1 MVSKDFD
8 LIVKKLPRELE
19 YINLYF
25 IGDLHIASQDFNEP
39 LFFKWRDMVK
49 NDPNGYVVIL
59 GDIFDNALKSSK
71 SNSYEA
77 RMRPR
82 EEKAYFVE
90 HFACIAD
97 RVLLVLDGNHEYRS
111 VNATDDSPLYD
122 MACKLDLEELY
133 RENFGFLKVN
143 LGEKNKDRQYSYAI
157 AVGHGSTKR
166 KAEIFSF
173 VVDNVDVFVTGHTHQ
188 ASFMNPAR
196 IVIDMHNE
204 VVREEDFV
212 RIVVP
217 SFLKV
222 GGYGLRGM
230 YEPAGHKLPIVRLSG
245 KEKEVSVLWK

>member
-8 LIVKKLPRELE
+8 LIVKKLPKSLE
-19 YINLYF
+19 YANIYF
-25 IGDLHIASQDFNEP
+25 IGDLHIESPEFNEK
-39 LFFKWRDMVK
+39 LFFKWVKMVK
-49 NDPNGYVVIL
+49 DDPFGYVIIL
-59 GDIFDNALKSSK
+59 GDIFDNALKTSK

-77 RMRPR
+77 RMRPK
-82 EEKAYFVE
+82 EAKKYFVE
-90 HFACIAD
+90 HFGPIAD
-97 RVLLVLDGNHEYRS
+97 KILLILDGNHEIRS

-122 MACKLDLEELY
+122 MACKLDLEDIY
-133 RENFGFLKVN
+133 RESFGFIKLN
-143 LGEKNKDRQYSYAI
+143 LGEKSKTRQVSYAF
-157 AVGHGSTKR
+157 AVGHGSTRR

-173 VVDNVDVFVTGHTHQ
+173 VVDNVDIFATGHTHHS
-188 ASFMNPAR
+188 SFMNPAR

-230 YEPAGHKLPIVRLSG
+230 YEPAGHMFPIVTISG
-245 KEKEVSVLWK
+245 KEKEVSVTWK